1 MLPGDTWNRNSAEPP
16 MPLLERKCNRTMTG
30 VPGRA
35 VLGGT
40 LDKSRGGG
48 IKREEAEDTESRA
61 VSLLLQKRQRPTLPP
76 GGAVPCSQPPLAKAA
91 AAYSPTWWGSTIG
104 AAGLNFSVRY
114 G

>member
-1 MLPGDTWNRNSAEPP
+1 

-35 VLGGT
+35 VT

-61 VSLLLQKRQRPTLPP
+61 VSLLLQK
-76 GGAVPCSQPPLAKAA
+76 AA

>member
-1 MLPGDTWNRNSAEPP
+1 MQVHLEQEHSGTAAGVPYNVAPGTE
-16 MPLLERKCNRTMTG
+16 MPGKCGRWDVQERHLERKCHRTMTG

-35 VLGGT
+35 VL
-40 LDKSRGGG
+40 G

-61 VSLLLQKRQRPTLPP
+61 VSLLLQ
-76 GGAVPCSQPPLAKAA
+76 KAA